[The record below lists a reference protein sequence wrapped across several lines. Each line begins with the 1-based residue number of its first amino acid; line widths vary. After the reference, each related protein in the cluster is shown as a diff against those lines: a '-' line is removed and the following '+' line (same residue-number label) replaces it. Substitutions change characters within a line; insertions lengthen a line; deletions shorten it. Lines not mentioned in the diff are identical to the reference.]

1 MRIVMATIELPAYF
15 LKRKLAANAI
25 IIIGMSRYSSMTKNL
40 KNYLKFPPSAFSI
53 EPSAFR
59 LQPNSP
65 FYQRSNCWQR
75 LPAWL

>member
-1 MRIVMATIELPAYF
+1 MQIMMPAIELPAYF

-25 IIIGMSRYSSMTKNL
+25 MIIGMSRYSSMTKNL
-40 KNYLKFPPSAFSI
+40 KNYLKFL
-53 EPSAFR
+53 PSAFR

-65 FYQRSNCWQR
+65 FYQHSNCWQR